1 VRKVPGEERPWSGWG
16 GKRVRERGTR
26 GKGDGGDDAEL
37 FMDIIGEYYGG
48 GDDQLGAGGGKGVG
62 VGGFI

>member
-1 VRKVPGEERPWSGWG
+1 LVRKVPEERARAKSE
-16 GKRVRERGTR
+16 RERGR
-26 GKGDGGDDAEL
+26 GRGRGRKGDEEDDAEL